1 MKIIKISEYDP
12 VALETAKTEAIKA
25 LRHLQKKVN
34 DQHAKADEIPKF
46 ISDLRDFIH
55 ELEDMS

>member
-1 MKIIKISEYDP
+1 MKILKTSGYDP
-12 VALETAKTEAIKA
+12 IAFETAKTEAIQA
-25 LRHLQKKVN
+25 LRQLEKRVN

-55 ELEDMS
+55 ELEDMA